1 MLGVVQNGF
10 TVVFKPMVAL
20 LQLLKKL
27 SRVLYNIMVLFIP
40 WEVRIKKIESESFAP
55 IMNEVIVYLIMAKM
69 FPFIHADMP

>member
-27 SRVLYNIMVLFIP
+27 SRVLYNIVVLFIP

-55 IMNEVIVYLIMAKM
+55 IMNKVIVHLIMAKM
-69 FPFIHADMP
+69 LSFIHADMP